1 MRGAIQA
8 AHYDHGRNFIA
19 ILKGAK
25 RYLIQP
31 PSACRDLLLLGR
43 DHPSAR
49 HSSFDWAA
57 AEETF
62 DFESKEREKFCASE
76 ATELVLRAGQVLY
89 LPSYWF
95 HYIVSLNRNVQCNS
109 RSGSGEAPAREINR
123 CMQTSTLEEP
133 TGAW

>member
-89 LPSYWF
+89 LPSFCSACPLQKWSENRRF
-95 HYIVSLNRNVQCNS
+95 PLAAAAVRVSLQKGPR
-109 RSGSGEAPAREINR
+109 ADTP
-123 CMQTSTLEEP
+123 TSFGLTWP
-133 TGAW
+133 S